1 MAFDPVVAKA
11 VSISLVVLCYVL
23 LVFKHRIRLSSAAIS
38 CGTAALLVLFGTVLG
53 FFGPVEALKSI
64 NLNVLAVFWGAMNIS
79 HVFATSGAPA
89 WIGEKTLKKV
99 KTQAGAIIV
108 LATIAAVISAFVENV
123 ATVIILIPIAK
134 EVAKRTKS
142 SMIPYVVAIA
152 VASTMEGCVTMI
164 GDSQSIILALNTGM
178 SFNDFFWFQGRP
190 GIAFLFIIA
199 TIAAFVLL
207 WHMLR
212 DMRKPLAFKE
222 EGRGRLDIKPT
233 LLLIGFISAMALSQP
248 LHVPIWIISIIAGFA
263 ALALSRDPKLAL
275 RGFSW
280 ETMFFIA
287 SIFVVVA
294 SLNASGVLND
304 VAGIVSA
311 ASMDNSFVAVAIIT
325 WFSVLASAFIDN
337 VPYVTMMIPIC
348 ISTAAEIGCS
358 QWLLLFGMMVGAC
371 LGGNISPIGTTA
383 NVAAYGIL
391 EKEGEPI
398 TFGKF
403 TKIALPVT
411 LVSVA
416 AAFAALLVIW
426 G

>member
-1 MAFDPVVAKA
+1 MQMDPVFGKA
-11 VSISLVVLCYVL
+11 VSISLVALCYVL
-23 LVFKHRIRLSSAAIS
+23 LVFKHRMRLSSAAIS

-53 FFGPVEALKSI
+53 FFGPVEALKSV
-64 NLNVLAVFWGAMNIS
+64 NLNVLAIFWGAMNIS

-89 WIGEKTLKKV
+89 WIGEKTLKHV
-99 KTQAGAIIV
+99 KTQAGAVIV

-134 EVAKRTKS
+134 EVAKKTRS

-152 VASTMEGCVTMI
+152 VASTMEGSVTMI

-190 GIAFLFIIA
+190 GIAFLFVVA
-199 TIAAFVLL
+199 TIAAFALL
-207 WHMLR
+207 WLMLYK
-212 DMRKPLAFKE
+212 MRKPLEFKE
-222 EGRGRLDIKPT
+222 EKRRLDPKPSI
-233 LLLIGFISAMALSQP
+233 LLGAFVLSLALSQF
-248 LHVPIWIISIIAGFA
+248 LHIPIWMVGVAAGFA
-263 ALALSRDPKLAL
+263 ALAISSDSKKAL
-275 RGFSW
+275 RGFDW

-287 SIFVVVA
+287 GIFVVIA
-294 SLNASGVLND
+294 SLNASGVLGD
-304 VAGIVSA
+304 IASLISA
-311 ASMDNSFVAVAIIT
+311 ASMDNKFAAVAIIVGV
-325 WFSVLASAFIDN
+325 SVFASAFIDN
-337 VPYVTMMIPIC
+337 VPYVTMMIPVC

-371 LGGNISPIGTTA
+371 LGGNITPIGTTA
-383 NVAAYGIL
+383 NIAAYGIL

-403 TKIALPVT
+403 MKLALPIT
-411 LVSVA
+411 IVSVV
-416 AAFAALLVIW
+416 AAFAALIVIW